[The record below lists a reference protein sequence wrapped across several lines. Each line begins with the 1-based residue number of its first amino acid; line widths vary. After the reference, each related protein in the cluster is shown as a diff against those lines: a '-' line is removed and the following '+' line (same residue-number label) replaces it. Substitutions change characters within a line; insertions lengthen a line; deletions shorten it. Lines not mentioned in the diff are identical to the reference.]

1 MATPDQVFGS
11 FDNFEK
17 VSKGLAQS
25 MIAQHIAGVNGAIPP
40 KKALEIGNVVR
51 THWLML
57 DVATQSFNIAQKWL
71 RRSVLLNIGLF
82 IALIIA
88 IVV

>member
-51 THWLML
+51 TH
-57 DVATQSFNIAQKWL
+57 
-71 RRSVLLNIGLF
+71 
-82 IALIIA
+82 
-88 IVV
+88 